1 MVAGDEGQVSVVAS
15 VATRRQAGKFQGW
28 SERVKDSWSW
38 ITKVAREKNELQ

>member
-15 VATRRQAGKFQGW
+15 VAIDGKQVSFKSGV
-28 SERVKDSWSW
+28 RVKDSWSW